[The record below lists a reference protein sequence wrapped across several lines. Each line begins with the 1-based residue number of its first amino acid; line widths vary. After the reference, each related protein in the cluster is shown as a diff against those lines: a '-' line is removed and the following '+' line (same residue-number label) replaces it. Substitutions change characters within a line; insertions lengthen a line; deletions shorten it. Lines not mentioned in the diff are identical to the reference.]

1 MKDYI
6 KFFEEF
12 LKKEIDYDNPK
23 NLYEP
28 VKYLLDSGGKRL
40 RPLITLFVSDLFTGN
55 ITNALSASAALEIFH
70 NFTLAHDDIMDNSI
84 MRRGKKTIN
93 SKWDNNTGILS
104 GDVML
109 IISYE
114 ILNKYDESKYIL
126 LSKQLTQ
133 TSRLVCE
140 GQQNDMD
147 FSLKKDVLEADYF
160 EMIENKTAVLIGC
173 SFMFGGIVSDLNTKN
188 VNVLYEVGKNLG
200 IAFQLE
206 DDLLDCFGDEA
217 KFGKKIGGDI
227 LEKKKTLLYIYT
239 QANLD
244 NNKRVE
250 FENIFFSDHSKESI
264 KIDTIKSFYETSGAV
279 EYLKNKVQEYS
290 EHAKKLVNQMQ
301 IDATSPN
308 ELPDIDSYT
317 ALMNAYIEEQQSLI
331 SIIESEVNE
340 IKSDVNATMPNIQCS
355 KSNEE
360 GTVTIT
366 CLAEKVHDLLIQME
380 DYSGVSDHY
389 SSMKLSGLGSVPI

>member
-1 MKDYI
+1 MTDYI
-6 KFFEEF
+6 KIFENF
-12 LKKEIDYDNPK
+12 LKKEIVYDNPK

-109 IISYE
+109 IVSYE
-114 ILNKYDESKYIL
+114 ILNKYDDSKYIL

-160 EMIENKTAVLIGC
+160 KMIENKTAVLIGC

-239 QANLD
+239 QSNLD

-250 FENIFFSDHSKESI
+250 FENIFFSNDTKESI
-264 KIDTIKSFYETSGAV
+264 KIDSIKRFYETSGAV

-301 IDATSPN
+301 IDESKK
-308 ELPDIDSYT
+308 L
-317 ALMNAYIEEQQSLI
+317 SLI
-331 SIIESEVNE
+331 KFSEQLLNRE
-340 IKSDVNATMPNIQCS
+340 I
-355 KSNEE
+355 
-360 GTVTIT
+360 
-366 CLAEKVHDLLIQME
+366 
-380 DYSGVSDHY
+380 
-389 SSMKLSGLGSVPI
+389 

>member
-1 MKDYI
+1 MTDYI
-6 KFFEEF
+6 KIFEEF
-12 LKKEIDYDNPK
+12 LKKEIDHNNPK

-28 VKYLLDSGGKRL
+28 VKYLLESGGKRL

-55 ITNALSASAALEIFH
+55 KTNALPASAALEIFH
-70 NFTLAHDDIMDNSI
+70 NFTLAHDDIMDNAL

-114 ILNKYDESKYIL
+114 ILNKYEDDKYII

-147 FSLKKDVLEADYF
+147 FSLKKNVLEDEYF

-173 SFMFGGIVSDLNTKN
+173 SFMFGGIVSDLNTKDIN
-188 VNVLYEVGKNLG
+188 ILYEVGKNLG

-206 DDLLDCFGDEA
+206 DDLLDCFGDES

-227 LEKKKTLLYIYT
+227 IEKKKTLLYIHT
-239 QANLD
+239 QSKL
-244 NNKRVE
+244 NNDKKVE
-250 FENIFFSDHSKESI
+250 FENIFFSDNTVESI
-264 KIDTIKSFYETSGAV
+264 KIDSIKMFYKTSGAV

-290 EHAKKLVNQMQ
+290 ERAKKLINQMH
-301 IDATSPN
+301 IDDN
-308 ELPDIDSYT
+308 
-317 ALMNAYIEEQQSLI
+317 
-331 SIIESEVNE
+331 
-340 IKSDVNATMPNIQCS
+340 K
-355 KSNEE
+355 
-360 GTVTIT
+360 
-366 CLAEKVHDLLIQME
+366 
-380 DYSGVSDHY
+380 
-389 SSMKLSGLGSVPI
+389 KLSLNKFSEQLLNREI

>member
-1 MKDYI
+1 MTDYI
-6 KFFEEF
+6 KIFEEF
-12 LKKEIDYDNPK
+12 LEKEIDYDYPN

-173 SFMFGGIVSDLNTKN
+173 SFMFGGIVSDLNTKDITI
-188 VNVLYEVGKNLG
+188 LYEVGKNLG

-206 DDLLDCFGDEA
+206 DDLLDCFGDQA

-227 LEKKKTLLYIYT
+227 IEQKKTLLFIFT
-239 QANLD
+239 QAKLNGD
-244 NNKRVE
+244 QRVE
-250 FENIFFSDHSKESI
+250 FENVFFSNKIDDLEKINSI
-264 KIDTIKSFYETSGAV
+264 KTFYKSSGAID
-279 EYLKNKVQEYS
+279 YLKNKVEQYS
-290 EHAKKLVNQMQ
+290 ANAKNLINDLQ
-301 IDATSPN
+301 ID
-308 ELPDIDSYT
+308 
-317 ALMNAYIEEQQSLI
+317 
-331 SIIESEVNE
+331 
-340 IKSDVNATMPNIQCS
+340 
-355 KSNEE
+355 
-360 GTVTIT
+360 
-366 CLAEKVHDLLIQME
+366 
-380 DYSGVSDHY
+380 
-389 SSMKLSGLGSVPI
+389 SGLKLKLNNFSEKLLNREI

>member
-1 MKDYI
+1 MTDYI
-6 KFFEEF
+6 KIFEEF
-12 LKKEIDYDNPK
+12 LEKEIDYDYPN

-55 ITNALSASAALEIFH
+55 ITNALPASAALEIFH
-70 NFTLAHDDIMDNSI
+70 NFTLAHDDIMDNSL

-114 ILNKYDESKYIL
+114 ILNKYEDPKYIL

-147 FSLKKDVLEADYF
+147 FSLKKDVLEDDYF
-160 EMIENKTAVLIGC
+160 KMIENKTAVLIGC
-173 SFMFGGIVSDLNTKN
+173 SFMFGGIVSDLNTKDIN
-188 VNVLYEVGKNLG
+188 ILYEAGKNLG

-227 LEKKKTLLYIYT
+227 LEKKKTLLFIFT
-239 QANLD
+239 QAKLNGD
-244 NNKRVE
+244 QRVE
-250 FENIFFSDHSKESI
+250 FENVFFSNKIDDLEKINSI
-264 KIDTIKSFYETSGAV
+264 KTFYESSGAID
-279 EYLKNKVQEYS
+279 YLKNKVEQYS
-290 EHAKKLVNQMQ
+290 ANAKNLINDLQ
-301 IDATSPN
+301 ID
-308 ELPDIDSYT
+308 
-317 ALMNAYIEEQQSLI
+317 
-331 SIIESEVNE
+331 
-340 IKSDVNATMPNIQCS
+340 
-355 KSNEE
+355 
-360 GTVTIT
+360 
-366 CLAEKVHDLLIQME
+366 
-380 DYSGVSDHY
+380 
-389 SSMKLSGLGSVPI
+389 SGLKLKLNNFSEKLLNREI

>member
-1 MKDYI
+1 MTDYI
-6 KFFEEF
+6 KIFEEF
-12 LKKEIDYDNPK
+12 LEKEIDYDYPN

-55 ITNALSASAALEIFH
+55 ITNALPASAALEIFH
-70 NFTLAHDDIMDNSI
+70 NFTLAHDDIMDNSL

-114 ILNKYDESKYIL
+114 ILNKYEDPKYIL

-147 FSLKKDVLEADYF
+147 FSLKKDVLEDDYF
-160 EMIENKTAVLIGC
+160 KMIENKTAVLIGC
-173 SFMFGGIVSDLNTKN
+173 SFMFGGIVSDLNKEDITI
-188 VNVLYEVGKNLG
+188 LYEVGKNLG

-206 DDLLDCFGDEA
+206 DDLLDCFGDQA

-227 LEKKKTLLYIYT
+227 IEQKKTLLFIFT
-239 QANLD
+239 QAKLNGD
-244 NNKRVE
+244 QRVE
-250 FENIFFSDHSKESI
+250 FENVFFSNKIDDLEKINSI
-264 KIDTIKSFYETSGAV
+264 KTFYESSGAID
-279 EYLKNKVQEYS
+279 YLKNKVEQYS
-290 EHAKKLVNQMQ
+290 ANAKNLINDLQ
-301 IDATSPN
+301 ID
-308 ELPDIDSYT
+308 
-317 ALMNAYIEEQQSLI
+317 
-331 SIIESEVNE
+331 
-340 IKSDVNATMPNIQCS
+340 
-355 KSNEE
+355 
-360 GTVTIT
+360 
-366 CLAEKVHDLLIQME
+366 
-380 DYSGVSDHY
+380 
-389 SSMKLSGLGSVPI
+389 SGLKLKLNNFSEKLLNREI

>member
-1 MKDYI
+1 MTDYI
-6 KFFEEF
+6 KIFEEF
-12 LKKEIDYDNPK
+12 LEKEIDYDYPN

-55 ITNALSASAALEIFH
+55 ITNALPASAALEIFH
-70 NFTLAHDDIMDNSI
+70 NFTLAHDDIMDNSL

-114 ILNKYDESKYIL
+114 ILNKYEDHKYIL

-147 FSLKKDVLEADYF
+147 FSLKKDVLEDDYF
-160 EMIENKTAVLIGC
+160 KMIENKTAVLIGC
-173 SFMFGGIVSDLNTKN
+173 SFMFGGIVSDLNTKDITI
-188 VNVLYEVGKNLG
+188 LYEVGKNLG

-206 DDLLDCFGDEA
+206 DDLLDCFGDQA

-227 LEKKKTLLYIYT
+227 IEQKKTLLFIFT
-239 QANLD
+239 QAKLNGD
-244 NNKRVE
+244 QRVE
-250 FENIFFSDHSKESI
+250 FENVFFSNKIDDLEKINSI
-264 KIDTIKSFYETSGAV
+264 KTFYESSGAID
-279 EYLKNKVQEYS
+279 YLKNKVEQYS
-290 EHAKKLVNQMQ
+290 ANAKNLINDLQ
-301 IDATSPN
+301 ID
-308 ELPDIDSYT
+308 
-317 ALMNAYIEEQQSLI
+317 
-331 SIIESEVNE
+331 
-340 IKSDVNATMPNIQCS
+340 
-355 KSNEE
+355 
-360 GTVTIT
+360 
-366 CLAEKVHDLLIQME
+366 
-380 DYSGVSDHY
+380 
-389 SSMKLSGLGSVPI
+389 SGLKLKLNNFSEKLLNREI